1 MIMHISKL
9 AFVAGAAFALATL
22 AQPASAQKS
31 ADTLRLAVISPF
43 AALSTY
49 DLPHEEAAVFS
60 REIYDFLMT
69 YDEHNKKYVP
79 GLAKSWKRVDD
90 KTLEIELRDDV
101 KFHNGNKFDSAD
113 VKATLDYLLDPKS
126 KITYQG
132 RYNWVRELEILGP
145 HKIRV
150 HAVEP
155 TATDLNTLAY
165 RFQMWDAETLNALA
179 DKGDYSRTQVMGTG
193 IYKMVSFDRNK
204 GVLVERNDAYNTT
217 AVKKAPIKRIQG
229 TFIPDRETQAA
240 QLMTGGIDWIRGA
253 TPDAAKHLSA
263 NPNLKVSYVA
273 SPTFVYIALDS
284 QNLSGNKA
292 LSDHRVRKAI
302 HKAIDRE
309 AIIKYLVPGGE
320 VAEHVQGLCFK
331 ATIDCE
337 YQVQAEKL
345 DVEGAKKL
353 MAEAGYANGFDMQY
367 DVFAPA
373 KAIGEAIAGDLR
385 KIGVRANMNVVDLS
399 LYRRK
404 QGDGKLE
411 AWSILFPTGSYP
423 DIGNIFSV
431 FFTGPAFKY
440 YNDPIIQE
448 AMDKGEA
455 EFDSAKRAAIY
466 GKALNRIN
474 EMNYILPI
482 SSVPVLHVHSKD
494 AKVNTNVFSAGETY
508 AADFQWN

>member
-1 MIMHISKL
+1 MRLSKL
-9 AFVAGAAFALATL
+9 AYLAASAVLLTAGPAL
-22 AQPASAQKS
+22 AQKS

-43 AALSTY
+43 ANLSTY

-60 REIYDFLMT
+60 REIYDFLMV
-69 YDEHNKKYVP
+69 YDEHNKKFVP
-79 GLAKSWKRVDD
+79 GLAKSWKRIDT
-90 KTLEIELRDDV
+90 KTLEFELREDI
-101 KFHNGNKFDSAD
+101 KFHNGNPFTAND
-113 VKATLDYLLDPKS
+113 VKATVDYLLDPKS
-126 KITYQG
+126 KITYIG
-132 RYNWVRELEILGP
+132 RYNWVKEIEVLGP
-145 HKIRV
+145 YKFRV
-150 HAVEP
+150 HSVEP

-165 RFQMWDAETLNALA
+165 RFQIWDGKTLNAMA
-179 DKGDYSRTQVMGTG
+179 DKGDYSRTQVIGTG
-193 IYKMVSFDRNK
+193 IYKMVNFDRNK

-217 AVKKAPIKRIQG
+217 NIKKAPVKRVQG
-229 TFIPDRETQAA
+229 IFIPDRETQAA
-240 QLMTGGIDWIRGA
+240 QLITGGIDWIRGA
-253 TPDAAKHLSA
+253 SSDTAKALSA
-263 NPNLKVSYVA
+263 NPNLKVSNVA

-292 LSDHRVRKAI
+292 LSDPRVRKAI
-302 HKAIDRE
+302 HKVIDRE
-309 AIIKYLVPGGE
+309 TIIKYLIPGGE

-353 MAEAGYANGFDMQY
+353 MAEAGYANGFDLQY

-385 KIGVRANMNVVDLS
+385 KINIRAGMNVVDLA

-455 EFDSAKRAAIY
+455 EFDSAKRAQIY

>member
-1 MIMHISKL
+1 MHLSKL
-9 AFVAGAAFALATL
+9 AFLAGSAIALGAL

-31 ADTLRLAVISPF
+31 QDTLRLAVISPF

-79 GLAKSWKRVDD
+79 GLAKSWKRIDD

-204 GVLVERNDAYNTT
+204 GVVVERNEAYNTT

-229 TFIPDRETQAA
+229 VFIPDRETQAA
-240 QLMTGGIDWIRGA
+240 QLITGGIDWIRGA

-309 AIIKYLVPGGE
+309 TIIKYLVPGGE

-331 ATIDCE
+331 ATINCE
-337 YQVQAEKL
+337 YQVQAEKYDL
-345 DVEGAKKL
+345 EGAKKL
-353 MAEAGYANGFDMQY
+353 MAEAGYKDGFDMQY

-373 KAIGEAIAGDLR
+373 KPIGEAIAGDLR

-448 AMDKGEA
+448 AMTKGEA
-455 EFDSAKRAAIY
+455 EFDSTKRTAIY

>member
-1 MIMHISKL
+1 MRLSKL
-9 AFVAGAAFALATL
+9 AFCAASMMLGALPLA
-22 AQPASAQKS
+22 PAYAQKS
-31 ADTLRLAVISPF
+31 QDTLRLAVISPF
-43 AALSTY
+43 ANLSTY

-60 REIYDFLMT
+60 REIYDFLLV

-79 GLAKSWKRVDD
+79 GLAKSWRRIDD
-90 KTLEIELRDDV
+90 KTLEFDLRDDI

-113 VKATLDYLLDPKS
+113 VKATVDYLLDPKS
-126 KITYQG
+126 KITYPG
-132 RYNWVRELEILGP
+132 RYTWVKEVEILGP
-145 HKIRV
+145 YKIRI

-165 RFQMWDAETLNALA
+165 RFQMWDAETLNGMA
-179 DKGDYSRTQVMGTG
+179 DKGDYSRIKVMGTG
-193 IYKMVSFDRNK
+193 IYKVVNFDRNK
-204 GVLVERNDAYNTT
+204 GVLVERNEAYNTT
-217 AVKKAPIKRIQG
+217 SVKKAPIKRVQG
-229 TFIPDRETQAA
+229 IFIPDRETQAA

-253 TPDAAKHLSA
+253 TPDTAKALAA

-284 QNLSGNKA
+284 QNRSGNKA
-292 LSDHRVRKAI
+292 LSDPRVRKAM
-302 HKAIDRE
+302 HMAIDRE
-309 AIIKYLVPGGE
+309 AIIKFLVPGGE

-331 ATIDCE
+331 ATIDCG
-337 YQVQAEKL
+337 YSVQAAKYDL
-345 DVEGAKKL
+345 EGAKKL
-353 MAEAGYANGFDMQY
+353 MAEAGYANGFDLQY

-385 KIGVRANMNVVDLS
+385 KINVRASINIVDLA

-440 YNDPIIQE
+440 YNDPIISD
-448 AMDKGEA
+448 AMVKGEA
-455 EFDSAKRAAIY
+455 EFDSAKRTQIY
-466 GKALNRIN
+466 GKALDRVN
-474 EMNYILPI
+474 EMSYILPI
-482 SSVPVLHVHSKD
+482 SSVPVVHVHSKD

>member
-1 MIMHISKL
+1 MHLSKL
-9 AFVAGAAFALATL
+9 AFLAESAFALAIL

-79 GLAKSWKRVDD
+79 GLAKSWKRIDD
-90 KTLEIELRDDV
+90 KTLEIDLRDDV

-263 NPNLKVSYVA
+263 NSNLKVSYVA

-284 QNLSGNKA
+284 QNLAGNKA

>member
-1 MIMHISKL
+1 MTMRLTKL
-9 AFVAGAAFALATL
+9 AIFAAATL
-22 AQPASAQKS
+22 IGAGPALAQKS
-31 ADTLRLAVISPF
+31 QDTLRLAVISPF

-60 REIYDFLMT
+60 REIYDFLMV
-69 YDEHNKKYVP
+69 YDEHNKKFVP
-79 GLAKSWKRVDD
+79 SLAKSWKRVDD
-90 KTLEIELRDDV
+90 KTLEFELRDDI

-132 RYNWVRELEILGP
+132 RYNWVKELEILGP
-145 HKIRV
+145 YKFRI

-155 TATDLNTLAY
+155 TGTDLNTLAY
-165 RFQMWDAETLNALA
+165 RFQMWDAETLNALP
-179 DKGDYSRTQVMGTG
+179 DKGDYSRLAVMGTG

-204 GVLVERNDAYNTT
+204 GVVVERNEAYNSNS
-217 AVKKAPIKRIQG
+217 VKKAPIKRIQG
-229 TFIPDRETQAA
+229 VFIPDRETQAA

-253 TPDAAKHLSA
+253 TPDTAKALTA
-263 NPNLKVSYVA
+263 NPNIKSSYVA

-292 LSDHRVRKAI
+292 LSDPRVRKAI
-302 HKAIDRE
+302 HKVIDRE

-331 ATIDCE
+331 ATIDCKYE
-337 YQVQAEKL
+337 VQAEKL

-385 KIGVRANMNVVDLS
+385 KINVRAAMNVVDLS

-440 YNDPIIQE
+440 YNDPIIQD
-448 AMDKGEA
+448 AMEKGEA
-455 EFDSAKRAAIY
+455 EFDSAKRTAIY
-466 GKALNRIN
+466 GKALNQIN

-482 SSVPVLHVHSKD
+482 SSVPVLHVHTKD

-508 AADFQWN
+508 AADFEWVK